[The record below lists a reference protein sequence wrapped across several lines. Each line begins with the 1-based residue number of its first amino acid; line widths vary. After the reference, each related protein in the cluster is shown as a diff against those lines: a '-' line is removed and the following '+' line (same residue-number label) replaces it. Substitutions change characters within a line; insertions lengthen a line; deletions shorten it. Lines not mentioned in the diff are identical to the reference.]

1 MPNTTEQLSL
11 SLERFEAM
19 SFMGIDTTRPV
30 IIDFTKRRKNQNI
43 VELVADEALCKT
55 STICGILYAMGAAFD
70 INKKQLFN
78 KKDGKLDANLKFTY
92 EDEKYEVVVSDDRL
106 TLKKLN
112 EDDGKWKKQDEPGA
126 TLRKIFGPVGLSPF
140 ALRSMRG
147 KDQIEFIQDLFGSGD
162 DTKKKHAQL
171 DYDYE
176 DLFAKRRDVNRDIK
190 NLKGA
195 LDVEPLYQDY
205 EGSVEKFKTAP
216 NAKKE
221 KAELDALIEK
231 NSEYEK
237 AKNGLDNLKQAEIRQ
252 KATIKELEAKILAE
266 KAALEVTEKRLTDG
280 KKYLEDNKLVPEKY
294 ATAQTAWMNLSKK
307 IAEFE
312 KWTSVLEKERDL
324 KKMESAATKATQQLS
339 DLDLEML
346 KLTSSYLPKIPG
358 LKLKVRPSIDKDKEE
373 IGLYYNDMTMAQLN
387 ESEFAKLWAQVFTEK
402 EMNFL
407 FFENISSLGSG
418 AIGVIN
424 ELAKEDGVMVFGSR
438 MDRKKKSLEINFNSK
453 IE

>member
-1 MPNTTEQLSL
+1 MSDIN
-11 SLERFEAM
+11 LEKFEAN
-19 SFMGIDTTRPV
+19 SFMGIDASRPIV
-30 IIDFTKRRKNQNI
+30 IDFTKRRKNQNI

-147 KDQIEFIQDLFGSGD
+147 KDQIEFIQDLFGSGE
-162 DTKKKHAQL
+162 DTKKKHAKL
-171 DYDYE
+171 EADYD
-176 DLFAKRRDVNRDIK
+176 DLFAKRRDVNRDVK

-195 LDVEPLYQDY
+195 LDVDPLYQDY
-205 EGSVEKFKTAP
+205 EGSVEKFKTPP

-221 KAELDALIEK
+221 KAELDALTDGNNK
-231 NSEYEK
+231 YES
-237 AKNGLDNLKQAEIRQ
+237 AKNLMDGLKQTETRQ
-252 KATIKELEAKILAE
+252 KAAIKELEAKLAAE
-266 KAALEVTEKRLTDG
+266 KEALQATEKRITDG
-280 KKYLEDNKLVPEKY
+280 KKYLDDNKAVPEKY
-294 ATAQTAWMNLSKK
+294 ATAQAAWINLSKK
-307 IAEFE
+307 MAEFE

-324 KKMESAATKATQQLS
+324 KKMESAATKATQQLA
-339 DLDLEML
+339 DLDMEML
-346 KLTSSYLPKIPG
+346 KLTSSYLPKIAG

-373 IGLYYNDMTMAQLN
+373 IGLYYNDLTMAQLN